1 MGRVGEGARP
11 ESGGGVNL
19 GWHVISGEDLLTAL
33 RRCANGE
40 DPDLVYAE
48 MWANARHESVE

>member
-1 MGRVGEGARP
+1 MGGKPVWWA
-11 ESGGGVNL
+11 
-19 GWHVISGEDLLTAL
+19 ISGDALLDAL

-48 MWANARHESVE
+48 LYANSGQEQVDGP